1 MYQNETSDYL
11 VNERGMFFTEL
22 HQDYVTVFAAEIFR
36 RPHEEN
42 VSTSRSYPL
51 LLSLLKHRVII
62 GGYNNLVRNIGWKK
76 RCLQLR
82 INNMNFVNRSSKNLF
97 YSTSDNY
104 DWTIA

>member
-11 VNERGMFFTEL
+11 VNERWMFFTEL

-42 VSTSRSYPL
+42 VSTSRRYPL

-62 GGYNNLVRNIGWKK
+62 GGYNNLVRNNIALHERKDA
-76 RCLQLR
+76 C
-82 INNMNFVNRSSKNLF
+82 NRE
-97 YSTSDNY
+97 ST
-104 DWTIA
+104 I